1 VGVGW
6 SEDQAHAVGTLL
18 PVTSP
23 DCAFGVFTD
32 HGPWVIDP
40 DDLAWK
46 AGLAR
51 IRADTIASVPE
62 LIRARKFPPGARVGT
77 TVRHLGGA
85 LGLWFL
91 RERRK
96 PEPIRT
102 AGISRRLRVAAEN
115 LGPTYIKLGQIVSS
129 GEGIFPSEL
138 VAEFKRCRDQVRPEP
153 WAVVH
158 QVIEEELGRPPES
171 VFATIDREPL
181 AAASIAQVHAATL
194 VDGTEVVIKVQRPTV
209 ARLVRRDLAV
219 MSWLAPHLVGRLPVA
234 ALANPPALVE
244 LFAETIVEELD
255 FRLEA
260 ENMLDIAATFAKL
273 GQRDYVIPR
282 PHPTLV
288 TRRMLVMERM
298 NGFNFSDVRGMH
310 KAGIDTEAVVRTGMI
325 GFLEGCMMHGIFHG
339 DLHGGNL
346 LVMSS
351 GQVALLD
358 FGITARLT
366 EPKRLALLSLIVGAS
381 NGHIP
386 SQVAALRDLGALPE
400 NTDIDSV
407 IEQLGLDRPP
417 VDPTTLTPDELV
429 GELQRSIKTLLALG
443 ARMPKELMLFVKN
456 MVFLDGA
463 IATLAPDLDL
473 FAEIEGIALLF
484 AEKHGERIM
493 AQLGLTQQEGWE
505 PDMAGL
511 KAGFGL
517 DDTTEHFTHRD
528 IQARRAEVREKFERR
543 GSVRRPRRKREFKP
557 PR

>member
-1 VGVGW
+1 
-6 SEDQAHAVGTLL
+6 
-18 PVTSP
+18 VTSP

-32 HGPWVIDP
+32 DGPWVLHP

-46 AGLAR
+46 VGLPR
-51 IRADTIASVPE
+51 LRAELTASLPG
-62 LIRARKFPPGARVGT
+62 LIRPRKIPPGARVGT
-77 TVRHLGGA
+77 TLRHLGGA
-85 LGLWFL
+85 FALWFL
-91 RERRK
+91 TERRRG
-96 PEPIRT
+96 EPTRT
-102 AGISRRLRVAAEN
+102 AGISRRLRVAAES

-129 GEGIFPSEL
+129 GEGIFPTEL
-138 VAEFKRCRDQVRPEP
+138 VEEFKRCRDQVKPEP
-153 WAVVH
+153 WPVVR
-158 QVIEEELGRPPES
+158 QVIEEELGGPAS
-171 VFATIDREPL
+171 GVFASIAREPL

-194 VDGTEVVIKVQRPTV
+194 LDGTEVVIKVQRPGV
-209 ARLVRRDLAV
+209 ARLVQRDLAV
-219 MSWLAPHLVGRLPVA
+219 MSWLAPYLVGRLPVA

-260 ENMLDIAATFAKL
+260 ENMLDIAATFAQL
-273 GQRDYVIPR
+273 DQRDYVIPR

-288 TRRMLVMERM
+288 TRRMLVMERID
-298 NGFNFSDVRGMH
+298 GFNFSDVQGMH
-310 KAGIDTEAVVRTGMI
+310 NAGIDTEAVVRTGMI

-346 LVMSS
+346 LVMPS

-366 EPKRLALLSLIVGAS
+366 EPKRLALLSLIVGAT

-400 NTDIDSV
+400 NTDVESV
-407 IEQLGLDRPP
+407 IELLGLDRPP

-493 AQLGLTQQEGWE
+493 AQLGLQHQEGWE
-505 PDMAGL
+505 PDLAGI

-517 DDTTEHFTHRD
+517 DEDTEHLTHREL
-528 IQARRAEVREKFERR
+528 QARRAEVRKKFERR
-543 GSVRRPRRKREFKP
+543 GTGRRGRRNRAFKP
-557 PR
+557 PH

>member
-1 VGVGW
+1 MVVGW
-6 SEDQAHAVGTLL
+6 SEDQAHVVGTLL

-40 DDLAWK
+40 DDLGWK

-543 GSVRRPRRKREFKP
+543 GSVRRARRKREFKP

>member
-1 VGVGW
+1 MAGAGRRYTP
-6 SEDQAHAVGTLL
+6 AVA
-18 PVTSP
+18 SP
-23 DCAFGVFTD
+23 DTEFGVFTD
-32 HGPWVIDP
+32 DGPWVLEP
-40 DDLAWK
+40 GAQVWQR
-46 AGLAR
+46 GLGRAR
-51 IRADTIASVPE
+51 AELTASLPG
-62 LIRARKFPPGARVGT
+62 LIRPRKLPPGARVGT

-85 LGLWFL
+85 LGLWYL
-91 RERRK
+91 NERRRG
-96 PEPIRT
+96 EPART

-115 LGPTYIKLGQIVSS
+115 LGPTYIKLGQILSS
-129 GEGIFPSEL
+129 GEGIFPAEL
-138 VAEFKRCRDQVRPEP
+138 VEEFKRCRDQVKPEP
-153 WAVVH
+153 WPVVERM
-158 QVIEEELGRPPES
+158 IEEELGCPAAG
-171 VFATIDREPL
+171 VFASIERTPI
-181 AAASIAQVHAATL
+181 AAASIAQVHGATL
-194 VDGTEVVIKVQRPTV
+194 LDGTPVVIKVQRPSV
-209 ARLVRRDLAV
+209 ARRVRRDLAV

-260 ENMLDIAATFAKL
+260 ENMLDVAATFAKL
-273 GQRDYVIPR
+273 EQRDYVIPR

-288 TRRMLVMERM
+288 TRRILVMERM
-298 NGFNFSDVRGMH
+298 DGFNFSDVVGMH
-310 KAGIDTEAVVRTGMI
+310 SAGIDTEAVVRTGMI

-346 LVMSS
+346 LVLPS
-351 GQVALLD
+351 GKVALLD

-366 EPKRLALLSLIVGAS
+366 EPKRLALLSLIVGAT

-400 NTDIDSV
+400 HTDVESV
-407 IEQLGLDRPP
+407 IEQLGLDRPT

-463 IATLAPDLDL
+463 IANLAPDLDL

-493 AQLGLTQQEGWE
+493 AQLGLQHQEGWE
-505 PDMAGL
+505 PDMSGI

-517 DDTTEHFTHRD
+517 DESTERLTHREL
-528 IQARRAEVREKFERR
+528 QARRAEVRQKFERR
-543 GSVRRPRRKREFKP
+543 GSGRRRLRNKEFRP